1 MADTRIGIVGAGG
14 RMGRML
20 IQTVAATSGAVLS
33 GGIERPGSEAVG
45 RDLGELA
52 GLGPLNLKVGDDA
65 AALIAL
71 SDVLIDFTSP
81 ASTTATA
88 KLASERQVAYVIG
101 TTGISAEEEA
111 EIAEAA
117 THTPIVKA
125 GNMSLGVNLLVNLV
139 EQVAKALDPDFDIEI
154 VEMHHKHKVDAPSGT
169 ALMLGE
175 AAAKGREV
183 ALETAAVRVR
193 DGHTGV
199 RQRGTI
205 GFQSLRGG
213 DVVGDHTV
221 IFAGNGER
229 IEVTH
234 KATNRSVFASGAVK
248 AALWTK
254 GRKPGLYS
262 MRDVLGL

>member
-1 MADTRIGIVGAGG
+1 
-14 RMGRML
+14 MGRML
-20 IQTVAATSGAVLS
+20 IQAVAATSGAALA
-33 GGIERPGSEAVG
+33 GGIERPGSKAVG

-52 GLGPLNLKVGDDA
+52 GLGALNLKVGDDA
-65 AALIAL
+65 AALL
-71 SDVLIDFTSP
+71 TVSDVLIDFTSP

-88 KLASERQVAYVIG
+88 KLAAEQQVAYVIG
-101 TTGISAEEEA
+101 TTGFSPEEEA

-117 THTPIVKA
+117 KRIAIVKA
-125 GNMSLGVNLLVNLV
+125 GNMSLGVNLLVDLV
-139 EQVAKALDPDFDIEI
+139 EQVARALDPDFDIEI

-169 ALMLGE
+169 ALMLGA

-183 ALETAAVRVR
+183 ALDAAAVRVR

-234 KATNRSVFASGAVK
+234 KASNRSVFASGAVK
-248 AALWTK
+248 AALWAK
-254 GRKPGLYS
+254 GRQAGLYS